1 MLNILKVRVII
12 EMKKI
17 IFYTKENCLLC
28 DEALELVQMTQTIQP
43 FELEIKDIY
52 EDDKLLEKYQLM
64 IPVIKINETELIG
77 DSIEI
82 NNILLKLKE

>member
-1 MLNILKVRVII
+1 
-12 EMKKI
+12 MKKVV
-17 IFYTKENCLLC
+17 FYTKENCLLC
-28 DEALELVQMTQTIQP
+28 DEALDLVQMTQRIEP

-52 EDDKLLEKYQLM
+52 EDDKLLEKYQLI
-64 IPVIKINETELIG
+64 IPVVKINETELIG